1 MSIVHG
7 VIDDS
12 DITARILFPTREKEP
27 FLPFER
33 FAESVATSRKKGDL
47 HAHLGQEVVTYV
59 LEGTVDHEYGA
70 GVHDNLTPGSI
81 LVLTAS
87 QEVRHALTMEKGRTA
102 RWLSIVA
109 RLPGLTGLAPSSL
122 KIRTPESAPVG
133 SDGAART
140 SLIGPNGA
148 VPSSAGLELTDIA
161 FAKRGSA
168 FFRLGHDRRGLVYVL
183 HGTGSVDDHELELG
197 HGALLENMSAISIQ
211 GEAGYRIALASVP
224 RSGPES
230 SSGGAGN

>member
-59 LEGTVDHEYGA
+59 LECTVDHEYGA
-70 GVHDNLTPGSI
+70 GVHDNLPPGSI

-87 QEVRHALTMEKGRTA
+87 QAVRHAQTMEKEHTG
-102 RWLSIVA
+102 RWLSLDASFPVLSGFA
-109 RLPGLTGLAPSSL
+109 ASSL
-122 KIRTPESAPVG
+122 KIRTPK
-133 SDGAART
+133 AAR
-140 SLIGPNGA
+140 IG
-148 VPSSAGLELTDIA
+148 L
-161 FAKRGSA
+161 
-168 FFRLGHDRRGLVYVL
+168 
-183 HGTGSVDDHELELG
+183 
-197 HGALLENMSAISIQ
+197 
-211 GEAGYRIALASVP
+211 
-224 RSGPES
+224 
-230 SSGGAGN
+230 